1 MPSQHVGSVSI
12 VARLDLSDPK
22 VNPSRHTDL
31 VINGRPNAYKLKL
44 PKWVVRQLVRPI
56 VYFTWTLAT
65 ERKQRRRSRAS
76 GTECGAQGDG

>member
-44 PKWVVRQLVRPI
+44 PK
-56 VYFTWTLAT
+56 
-65 ERKQRRRSRAS
+65 
-76 GTECGAQGDG
+76 